1 MQAYETGLKSMDTRL
16 VISPNSEFFRFFNHS
31 GNAPVPALN
40 RPNQGGPAIPSA
52 PRRTRKGRCSHCAP
66 AATPGR
72 RPGRKTE
79 RTRL

>member
-40 RPNQGGPAIPSA
+40 RPNQGARDPERPQANPQGGDS
-52 PRRTRKGRCSHCAP
+52 SHCAACSDAW
-66 AATPGR
+66 AADPGGKLNAR
-72 RPGRKTE
+72 
-79 RTRL
+79 